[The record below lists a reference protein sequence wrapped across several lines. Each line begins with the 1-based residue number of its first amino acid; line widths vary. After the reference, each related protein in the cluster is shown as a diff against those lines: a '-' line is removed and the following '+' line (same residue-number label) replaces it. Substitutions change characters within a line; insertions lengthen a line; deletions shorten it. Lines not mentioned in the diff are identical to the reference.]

1 MARLIPLDADGPIR
15 IDPQDKPIFVCAC
28 GLSQN
33 FPLCDGAHKG
43 CKSEEAG
50 KVYVY
55 DAERRT
61 VVEVLEDASRDTDA
75 EG

>member
-1 MARLIPLDADGPIR
+1 MPRMIPFNATGPIR

-33 FPLCDGAHKG
+33 LPFCDGSHKG
-43 CKSEEAG
+43 CKGEEAG

-55 DAERRT
+55 DAERKT
-61 VVEVLEDASRDTDA
+61 VVDVKDEED
-75 EG
+75 

>member
-1 MARLIPLDADGPIR
+1 MAKRLIHLEADGPIR
-15 IDPQDKPIFVCAC
+15 IDPQDKPVFVCAC

-33 FPLCDGAHKG
+33 FPFCDGAHKA
-43 CKSEEAG
+43 CTSEEDG

-55 DAERRT
+55 DAARKT
-61 VVEVLEDASRDTDA
+61 VVEVRE